1 MSNSTE
7 RAANCDVNSLD
18 SGSNRLESLSR
29 SSPSTR
35 EFRSLGPMAEP
46 TVYFN
51 PSCSK
56 CRTAQGILADKGIDA
71 TFVRYLDTP
80 PTIDELRRLMTL
92 LGIDDPRAMMRT
104 GEAVYKQMDL
114 GKASPDELMAA
125 MTAHPIL
132 LERPIVVVGDRAVI
146 ARPPER
152 LLEIL

>member
-1 MSNSTE
+1 
-7 RAANCDVNSLD
+7 
-18 SGSNRLESLSR
+18 
-29 SSPSTR
+29 
-35 EFRSLGPMAEP
+35 MAEP

-56 CRTAQGILADKGIDA
+56 CRTAEGILADKGVDA

-80 PTIDELRRLMTL
+80 PTIDELQLLMTR

-104 GEAVYKQMDL
+104 GEPVYQQLGL
-114 GKASPDELMAA
+114 GKATLDELLAA
-125 MTAHPIL
+125 VAAHPIL
-132 LERPIVVVGDRAVI
+132 LERPIVVVGERAVI